1 MRDRRD
7 MIKNFLETPA
17 HLNFANEKLFKVLV
31 ADQQGFTAD
40 EARRFVQDFLIPAI
54 DADRDEY
61 VAANKTVKKRPP
73 GAPNIDKDDNF
84 WKQEVEAGV
93 KVASLKPTKNTRD
106 QLTTYMTDVLGRI

>member
-1 MRDRRD
+1 

-17 HLNFANEKLFKVLV
+17 LVNGLNDKLFKVLV

-54 DADRDEY
+54 DADRDDY

-73 GAPNIDKDDNF
+73 GVPNIDKDDNF

-106 QLTTYMTDVLGRI
+106 